1 MRRFLHNNGLSVA
14 LFGCFLAFQ
23 IGLSIVGQRQY
34 NQELITHHLPT
45 VTYGKY
51 LGSDAFLEAT
61 MENWESEFLQM
72 FAYVVLTAFL
82 YQRGSAESKD
92 PSGGEAVDRE
102 PRQGQEKQNAPW
114 PVRKGGLALVLYS
127 HSLSLSLFLLFGI
140 SFWLHAFSGAR
151 AHSLFE
157 VAHGNEAVSIIEYM
171 GTSQFWFESL
181 QNWQSEFFSIGVMIV
196 LSIVLRE
203 KGSPESKPVDAPH
216 GMTGHE

>member
-1 MRRFLHNNGLSVA
+1 MRRFLHNNGLSVT

-51 LGSDAFLEAT
+51 LGSDAFVEAT
-61 MENWESEFLQM
+61 MENWESEFLQI

-102 PRQGQEKQNAPW
+102 PRQAKKILRGRFAKA
-114 PVRKGGLALVLYS
+114 GLALVLYS

-140 SFWLHAFSGAR
+140 SFWLHAFSGAK

-157 VAHGNEAVSIIEYM
+157 VAHGNEAV
-171 GTSQFWFESL
+171 
-181 QNWQSEFFSIGVMIV
+181 
-196 LSIVLRE
+196 
-203 KGSPESKPVDAPH
+203 A
-216 GMTGHE
+216 